1 MRNHQF
7 LNSTFLGHP
16 LGHFGPDLCVL
27 IAGGGAVV
35 AIKTVYMKLTWIHF
49 TESSQV
55 LQREREKD
63 VGGLLQLFA
72 TMIGFVVMLIVQ
84 VCMVTLLFNVLHV
97 SLCTS
102 VHHHHCQP
110 FLFVLWSIIIPAQLY
125 THHEHEHGDHEHGM
139 LSGPAQVRLEDVN
152 YHQCLK
158 TNLKTFLQMLGGVDV
173 LARSLI

>member
-35 AIKTVYMKLTWIHF
+35 AIKTLSMKLTWIHF

-84 VCMVTLLFNVLHV
+84 VCMV

-102 VHHHHCQP
+102 VLHHQFTIASP
-110 FLFVLWSIIIPAQLY
+110 FCLFCSP
-125 THHEHEHGDHEHGM
+125 
-139 LSGPAQVRLEDVN
+139 
-152 YHQCLK
+152 
-158 TNLKTFLQMLGGVDV
+158 
-173 LARSLI
+173 

>member
-1 MRNHQF
+1 MCVVSEFYESCLIQDWNKLDAYRIAFTKSPLVRNHQF

-84 VCMVTLLFNVLHV
+84 VCMV

-102 VHHHHCQP
+102 VLHHHFQHP
-110 FLFVLWSIIIPAQLY
+110 FLFVL
-125 THHEHEHGDHEHGM
+125 
-139 LSGPAQVRLEDVN
+139 
-152 YHQCLK
+152 
-158 TNLKTFLQMLGGVDV
+158 
-173 LARSLI
+173 

>member
-1 MRNHQF
+1 MCVASEFYESCLFQDWNKLDAYRNAFTKSPLVRNHQF
-7 LNSTFLGHP
+7 LKSTFLGHP
-16 LGHFGPDLCVL
+16 LGHFRPDLCAL
-27 IAGGGAVV
+27 IAGGGAAV

-84 VCMVTLLFNVLHV
+84 VCMVTLLFNVLHA

-102 VHHHHCQP
+102 VHHHQFTIASP
-110 FLFVLWSIIIPAQLY
+110 FCLFCSP
-125 THHEHEHGDHEHGM
+125 
-139 LSGPAQVRLEDVN
+139 
-152 YHQCLK
+152 
-158 TNLKTFLQMLGGVDV
+158 
-173 LARSLI
+173 

>member
-35 AIKTVYMKLTWIHF
+35 AIKTLSMKLTWIHF

-84 VCMVTLLFNVLHV
+84 VCMV

-102 VHHHHCQP
+102 VLHHHFQHP
-110 FLFVLWSIIIPAQLY
+110 FLFVL
-125 THHEHEHGDHEHGM
+125 
-139 LSGPAQVRLEDVN
+139 
-152 YHQCLK
+152 
-158 TNLKTFLQMLGGVDV
+158 
-173 LARSLI
+173 